1 MINNIHFAKHPKR
14 HISALQQQRVQSLTT
29 YGVRFQECGNTMSSM
44 HWTEI
49 DLIEEAVVVPVGV
62 DGIMQL
68 HEQGFSY
75 ISL

>member
-1 MINNIHFAKHPKR
+1 
-14 HISALQQQRVQSLTT
+14 
-29 YGVRFQECGNTMSSM
+29 M

-49 DLIEEAVVVPVGV
+49 DLIEAAVVVAIGV

-68 HEQGFSY
+68 QEQGFSY